1 MQFLG
6 FLAVIFGPIME
17 WIYRFIPNYGWALI
31 VFTLLVN
38 LVLLPLRIKQQKS
51 TARMSAFQPKMQEIQ
66 KKYAKDKARQQEE
79 LMKFQQEYGFSMT
92 AGCMPMIL
100 NFLFI
105 FGIIEVVYRPLKYI
119 LGVSDAVISQ
129 MVEVA
134 NSTLGQ
140 SLMVNDYRV
149 QSTLI
154 NLVKGNGEAF
164 SSVLGDK
171 LADVQNFQMSFFG
184 IDLGQTPLSSW
195 PSVAIIIPI
204 LSVVTMI
211 AVQVVTMKMSGQ
223 QMSGSMKA
231 MPWIM
236 SIMFGYIAFTIP
248 TGFSLY
254 YTVSNIAGFVQS
266 LIAKRIYDPE
276 KIKAQVEAEI
286 EAKRAEKKKKK
297 QVKVKSE
304 SGETVMKEVSEA
316 ELARIRLARAR
327 AIDEERYK
335 DEEPAPK
342 KEEAKPKPAAEE
354 KEEKPAPQP
363 EQAPDTAQ
371 AEPAAQ
377 ESGTQTEAE
386 EEQAPEKMP
395 WEEDKE

>member
-1 MQFLG
+1 MQVLG
-6 FLAVIFGPIME
+6 FLAIIFGPIME

-66 KKYAKDKARQQEE
+66 KKYAKDKNRQQEE

-92 AGCMPMIL
+92 AGCMPMAL

-105 FGIIEVVYRPLKYI
+105 FGIIEVVYRPLQYI
-119 LGVSDAVISQ
+119 LGASQDVIAQ
-129 MVEVA
+129 MVEIA
-134 NSTLGQ
+134 NSTLGE
-140 SLMVNDYRV
+140 SLIATDYRV
-149 QSTLI
+149 QSALI
-154 NLVKGNGEAF
+154 NLVKSNGEAF

-171 LADVQNFQMSFFG
+171 LADVQNFQMMFFG

-195 PSVAIIIPI
+195 PSIAIIIPI

-211 AVQVVTMKMSGQ
+211 IVQVITMKMSGQ
-223 QMSGSMKA
+223 EMSGSMKA
-231 MPWIM
+231 LPWIM

-254 YTVSNIAGFVQS
+254 YTVSNIASFIQS

-276 KIKAQVEAEI
+276 KVKAQVEAEI

-297 QVKVKSE
+297 QVKIKSE

-335 DEEPAPK
+335 DDEPAQK
-342 KEEAKPKPAAEE
+342 KEEEKPKAALKE
-354 KEEKPAPQP
+354 KKKKPAENQP
-363 EQAPDTAQ
+363 AEASSETEQSSAQ
-371 AEPAAQ
+371 AGPED
-377 ESGTQTEAE
+377 
-386 EEQAPEKMP
+386 EQAPEQMP
-395 WEEDKE
+395 WEEEKE

>member
-1 MQFLG
+1 MQVLG
-6 FLAVIFGPIME
+6 FLAIIFGPIME

-66 KKYAKDKARQQEE
+66 KKYAKDKNRQQEE

-92 AGCMPMIL
+92 AGCMPMAL

-105 FGIIEVVYRPLKYI
+105 FGIIEVVYRPLQYI
-119 LGVSDAVISQ
+119 LGVSQDVIAQ
-129 MVEVA
+129 MVEIA
-134 NSTLGQ
+134 NSTLGE
-140 SLMVNDYRV
+140 SLIATDYRV
-149 QSTLI
+149 QSALI
-154 NLVKGNGEAF
+154 NLVKSNGEAF

-171 LADVQNFQMSFFG
+171 LADVQNFQMMFFG

-195 PSVAIIIPI
+195 PSIAIVIPI

-211 AVQVVTMKMSGQ
+211 IVQVITMKMSGQ
-223 QMSGSMKA
+223 EMSGSMKA
-231 MPWIM
+231 LPWIM

-254 YTVSNIAGFVQS
+254 YTVSNIASFIQS

-276 KIKAQVEAEI
+276 KVKAQVEAEI

-297 QVKVKSE
+297 QVKIKSE

-335 DEEPAPK
+335 DDEPAQK
-342 KEEAKPKPAAEE
+342 KEEEKPKAALKE
-354 KEEKPAPQP
+354 KKKKPAENQP
-363 EQAPDTAQ
+363 AEASSETEQSSAQ
-371 AEPAAQ
+371 AGPED
-377 ESGTQTEAE
+377 
-386 EEQAPEKMP
+386 EQAPEQMP
-395 WEEDKE
+395 WEEEKE

>member
-1 MQFLG
+1 MQVLG
-6 FLAVIFGPIME
+6 FLAIIFGPIME

-66 KKYAKDKARQQEE
+66 KKYAKDKNRQQEE

-92 AGCMPMIL
+92 AGCMPMAL

-105 FGIIEVVYRPLKYI
+105 FGIIEVVYRPLQYI
-119 LGVSDAVISQ
+119 LGVSQDVIAQ
-129 MVEVA
+129 MVEIA
-134 NSTLGQ
+134 NSTLGE
-140 SLMVNDYRV
+140 SLIATDYRV
-149 QSTLI
+149 QSALI
-154 NLVKGNGEAF
+154 NLVKSNGEAF

-171 LADVQNFQMSFFG
+171 LADVQNFQMMFFG

-195 PSVAIIIPI
+195 PSIAIIIPI

-211 AVQVVTMKMSGQ
+211 IVQVITMKMSGQ
-223 QMSGSMKA
+223 EMSGSMKA
-231 MPWIM
+231 LPWIM

-254 YTVSNIAGFVQS
+254 YTVSNIASFIQS

-276 KIKAQVEAEI
+276 KVKAQVEAEI

-297 QVKVKSE
+297 QVKIKSE

-335 DEEPAPK
+335 DDEPAQK
-342 KEEAKPKPAAEE
+342 KEEEKPKAALKEKKKKSAENQPAEASSET
-354 KEEKPAPQP
+354 
-363 EQAPDTAQ
+363 EQSSAQ
-371 AEPAAQ
+371 AGPED
-377 ESGTQTEAE
+377 
-386 EEQAPEKMP
+386 EQAPEQMP
-395 WEEDKE
+395 WEEEKE

>member
-1 MQFLG
+1 
-6 FLAVIFGPIME
+6 
-17 WIYRFIPNYGWALI
+17 
-31 VFTLLVN
+31 
-38 LVLLPLRIKQQKS
+38 
-51 TARMSAFQPKMQEIQ
+51 
-66 KKYAKDKARQQEE
+66 
-79 LMKFQQEYGFSMT
+79 MKFQQEYGFSMT

-134 NSTLGQ
+134 NSALGQ
-140 SLMVNDYRV
+140 NLLVNDYRV

-171 LADVQNFQMSFFG
+171 LAEVQNFQMSFFG

-195 PSVAIIIPI
+195 PSIAIIIPI

-266 LIAKRIYDPE
+266 LIAKRVYDPE

-286 EAKRAEKKKKK
+286 EAKRAEKEKR
-297 QVKVKSE
+297 KS
-304 SGETVMKEVSEA
+304 
-316 ELARIRLARAR
+316 R
-327 AIDEERYK
+327 
-335 DEEPAPK
+335 
-342 KEEAKPKPAAEE
+342 
-354 KEEKPAPQP
+354 
-363 EQAPDTAQ
+363 
-371 AEPAAQ
+371 
-377 ESGTQTEAE
+377 
-386 EEQAPEKMP
+386 
-395 WEEDKE
+395 

>member
-1 MQFLG
+1 MQVLG
-6 FLAVIFGPIME
+6 FLAIIFGPIME

-66 KKYAKDKARQQEE
+66 KKYAKDKNRQQEE

-92 AGCMPMIL
+92 AGCMPMAL

-105 FGIIEVVYRPLKYI
+105 FGIIEVVYRPLQYI
-119 LGVSDAVISQ
+119 LGVSQDVIAQ
-129 MVEVA
+129 MVEIA
-134 NSTLGQ
+134 NSTLGE
-140 SLMVNDYRV
+140 SLIATDYRV
-149 QSTLI
+149 QSALI
-154 NLVKGNGEAF
+154 NLVKSNGEAF

-171 LADVQNFQMSFFG
+171 LADVQNFQMMFFG

-195 PSVAIIIPI
+195 PSIAIIIPI

-211 AVQVVTMKMSGQ
+211 IVQVITMKMSGQ
-223 QMSGSMKA
+223 EMSGSMKA
-231 MPWIM
+231 LPSIM

-254 YTVSNIAGFVQS
+254 YTVSNIASFIQS

-276 KIKAQVEAEI
+276 KVKAQVEAEI

-297 QVKVKSE
+297 QVKIKSE

-335 DEEPAPK
+335 DDEPAQK
-342 KEEAKPKPAAEE
+342 KEEEKPKAALKE
-354 KEEKPAPQP
+354 KKKKPAENQP
-363 EQAPDTAQ
+363 AEASSETEQSSAQ
-371 AEPAAQ
+371 AGPED
-377 ESGTQTEAE
+377 
-386 EEQAPEKMP
+386 EQAPEQMP
-395 WEEDKE
+395 WEEEKE

>member
-1 MQFLG
+1 MQVLG
-6 FLAVIFGPIME
+6 FLAIIFGPIME

-66 KKYAKDKARQQEE
+66 KKYAKDKNRQQEE

-92 AGCMPMIL
+92 AGCMPMAL

-105 FGIIEVVYRPLKYI
+105 FGIIEVVYRPLQYI
-119 LGVSDAVISQ
+119 LGVSQDVIAQ
-129 MVEVA
+129 MVEIA
-134 NSTLGQ
+134 NSTLGE
-140 SLMVNDYRV
+140 SLIATDYRV
-149 QSTLI
+149 QSALI
-154 NLVKGNGEAF
+154 NLVKSNGEAF

-171 LADVQNFQMSFFG
+171 LADVQNFQMMFFG

-195 PSVAIIIPI
+195 PSIAIIIPI

-211 AVQVVTMKMSGQ
+211 IVQVITMKMSGQ
-223 QMSGSMKA
+223 EMSGSMKA
-231 MPWIM
+231 LPWIM

-254 YTVSNIAGFVQS
+254 YTVSNIASFIQS

-276 KIKAQVEAEI
+276 KVKAQVEAEI

-297 QVKVKSE
+297 QVKIKSE

-335 DEEPAPK
+335 DDEPAQK
-342 KEEAKPKPAAEE
+342 KEEKKPKAALKE
-354 KEEKPAPQP
+354 KKKKPAENQP
-363 EQAPDTAQ
+363 AEASSETEQSSAQ
-371 AEPAAQ
+371 AGPED
-377 ESGTQTEAE
+377 
-386 EEQAPEKMP
+386 EQAPEQMP
-395 WEEDKE
+395 WEEEKE

>member
-1 MQFLG
+1 MQVLG
-6 FLAVIFGPIME
+6 FLAIIFGPIME

-66 KKYAKDKARQQEE
+66 KKYAKDKNRQQEE

-92 AGCMPMIL
+92 AGCMPMAL

-105 FGIIEVVYRPLKYI
+105 FGIIEVVYRPLQYI
-119 LGVSDAVISQ
+119 LGVSQDVIAQ
-129 MVEVA
+129 MVEIA
-134 NSTLGQ
+134 NSTLGE
-140 SLMVNDYRV
+140 SLIATDYRV
-149 QSTLI
+149 QSALI
-154 NLVKGNGEAF
+154 NLVKSNGEAF

-171 LADVQNFQMSFFG
+171 LADVQNFQMMFFG

-195 PSVAIIIPI
+195 PSIAIIIPI

-211 AVQVVTMKMSGQ
+211 IVQVITMKMSGQ
-223 QMSGSMKA
+223 EMSGSMKA
-231 MPWIM
+231 LPWIM

-254 YTVSNIAGFVQS
+254 YTVSNIASFIQS

-276 KIKAQVEAEI
+276 KVKAQVEAEI

-297 QVKVKSE
+297 QVKIKSE

-335 DEEPAPK
+335 DDEPAQK
-342 KEEAKPKPAAEE
+342 KEEEKPKAALKE
-354 KEEKPAPQP
+354 KKKKPAENQP
-363 EQAPDTAQ
+363 AEASSETEQSSAQ
-371 AEPAAQ
+371 AGPED
-377 ESGTQTEAE
+377 
-386 EEQAPEKMP
+386 EQAPEQMP
-395 WEEDKE
+395 WEEEKE

>member
-1 MQFLG
+1 MQVLG
-6 FLAVIFGPIME
+6 FLAIIFGPIME

-66 KKYAKDKARQQEE
+66 KKYAKDKNRQQEE

-92 AGCMPMIL
+92 AGCMPMAL

-105 FGIIEVVYRPLKYI
+105 FGIIEVVSRPLQYI
-119 LGVSDAVISQ
+119 LGVSQDVIAQ
-129 MVEVA
+129 MVEIA
-134 NSTLGQ
+134 NSTLGE
-140 SLMVNDYRV
+140 SLIATDYRV
-149 QSTLI
+149 QSALI
-154 NLVKGNGEAF
+154 NLVKSNGEAF

-171 LADVQNFQMSFFG
+171 LADVQNFQMMFFG

-195 PSVAIIIPI
+195 PSIAIIIPI

-211 AVQVVTMKMSGQ
+211 IVQVITMKMSGQ
-223 QMSGSMKA
+223 EMSGSMKA
-231 MPWIM
+231 LPWIM

-254 YTVSNIAGFVQS
+254 YTVSNIASFIQS

-276 KIKAQVEAEI
+276 KVKAQVEAEI

-297 QVKVKSE
+297 QVKIKSE

-335 DEEPAPK
+335 DDEPAQK
-342 KEEAKPKPAAEE
+342 KEEEKPKAALKE
-354 KEEKPAPQP
+354 KKKKPAENQP
-363 EQAPDTAQ
+363 AEASSETEQSSAQ
-371 AEPAAQ
+371 AGPED
-377 ESGTQTEAE
+377 
-386 EEQAPEKMP
+386 EQAPEQMP
-395 WEEDKE
+395 WEEEKE

>member
-1 MQFLG
+1 MQILG
-6 FLAVIFGPIME
+6 FLAIIFGPIME

-66 KKYAKDKARQQEE
+66 KKYAKDKNRQQEE

-92 AGCMPMIL
+92 AGCMPMAL

-105 FGIIEVVYRPLKYI
+105 FGIIEVVYRPLQYI
-119 LGVSDAVISQ
+119 LGVSQDVIAQ
-129 MVEVA
+129 MVEIA
-134 NSTLGQ
+134 NSTLGE
-140 SLMVNDYRV
+140 SLIATDYRV

-154 NLVKGNGEAF
+154 NLVKSNGEAF

-171 LADVQNFQMSFFG
+171 LADVQNFQMMFFG

-195 PSVAIIIPI
+195 PSIAIIIPI

-211 AVQVVTMKMSGQ
+211 IVQVITMKMSGQ
-223 QMSGSMKA
+223 EMSGSMKA
-231 MPWIM
+231 LPWIM

-254 YTVSNIAGFVQS
+254 YTVSNIASFIQS

-276 KIKAQVEAEI
+276 KVKAQVEAEI

-297 QVKVKSE
+297 QVKIKSE

-335 DEEPAPK
+335 DDEPAQK
-342 KEEAKPKPAAEE
+342 KEEEKPKAALKE
-354 KEEKPAPQP
+354 KKKKPAENQP
-363 EQAPDTAQ
+363 AEASSETEQSSAQ
-371 AEPAAQ
+371 AGPED
-377 ESGTQTEAE
+377 
-386 EEQAPEKMP
+386 EQAPEQMP
-395 WEEDKE
+395 WEEEKE

>member
-1 MQFLG
+1 MQVLG
-6 FLAVIFGPIME
+6 FLAIIFGPIME

-66 KKYAKDKARQQEE
+66 KKYAKDKNRQQEE

-92 AGCMPMIL
+92 AGCMPMAL

-105 FGIIEVVYRPLKYI
+105 FGIIEVVYRPLQYI
-119 LGVSDAVISQ
+119 LGVSQDVIAQ
-129 MVEVA
+129 MVEIA
-134 NSTLGQ
+134 NSTLGE
-140 SLMVNDYRV
+140 SLIATDYRV
-149 QSTLI
+149 QSALI
-154 NLVKGNGEAF
+154 NLVKSNGEAF

-171 LADVQNFQMSFFG
+171 LADVQNFQMMYFG
-184 IDLGQTPLSSW
+184 IGLVKKPLSSW
-195 PSVAIIIPI
+195 PSIAIIIPI

-211 AVQVVTMKMSGQ
+211 IVQVITMKMSGQ
-223 QMSGSMKA
+223 EMSGSMKA
-231 MPWIM
+231 LPWIM

-254 YTVSNIAGFVQS
+254 YTVSNIASFIQS

-276 KIKAQVEAEI
+276 KVKAQVEAEI
-286 EAKRAEKKKKK
+286 ESKRAEKKKKK
-297 QVKVKSE
+297 QVKIKSE

-335 DEEPAPK
+335 DDEPAQK
-342 KEEAKPKPAAEE
+342 KEEEKPKAALKE
-354 KEEKPAPQP
+354 KKKKPAENQP
-363 EQAPDTAQ
+363 AEASSETEQSSAQ
-371 AEPAAQ
+371 AGPED
-377 ESGTQTEAE
+377 
-386 EEQAPEKMP
+386 EQAPEQMP
-395 WEEDKE
+395 WEEEKE

>member
-1 MQFLG
+1 MQVLG
-6 FLAVIFGPIME
+6 FLAIIFGPIME

-66 KKYAKDKARQQEE
+66 KKYAKDKNRQQEE

-92 AGCMPMIL
+92 AGCMPMAL

-105 FGIIEVVYRPLKYI
+105 FGIIEVVYRPLQYI
-119 LGVSDAVISQ
+119 LGVSQDVIAQ
-129 MVEVA
+129 MVEIA
-134 NSTLGQ
+134 NSTLGE
-140 SLMVNDYRV
+140 SLIATDYRV
-149 QSTLI
+149 QSALI
-154 NLVKGNGEAF
+154 NLVKSNGEAF

-171 LADVQNFQMSFFG
+171 LADVQNFQMMFFG

-195 PSVAIIIPI
+195 PSIAIIIPI

-211 AVQVVTMKMSGQ
+211 IVQVITMKMSGQ
-223 QMSGSMKA
+223 EMSGSMKA
-231 MPWIM
+231 LPWIM

-254 YTVSNIAGFVQS
+254 YTVSNIASFIQS

-276 KIKAQVEAEI
+276 KVKAQVEAEI

-297 QVKVKSE
+297 QVKIKSE

-335 DEEPAPK
+335 DDEPAQK
-342 KEEAKPKPAAEE
+342 KEEKKPKAALKE
-354 KEEKPAPQP
+354 KKKKPAENQP
-363 EQAPDTAQ
+363 AEASSETEQSSAQ
-371 AEPAAQ
+371 AGPKD
-377 ESGTQTEAE
+377 
-386 EEQAPEKMP
+386 EQAPEQMP
-395 WEEDKE
+395 WEEEKE

>member
-1 MQFLG
+1 MQVLG
-6 FLAVIFGPIME
+6 FLAIIFGPIME

-66 KKYAKDKARQQEE
+66 KKYAKDKNRQQEE

-92 AGCMPMIL
+92 AGCMPMAL

-105 FGIIEVVYRPLKYI
+105 FGIIEVVYRPLQYI
-119 LGVSDAVISQ
+119 LGVSQDVIAQ
-129 MVEVA
+129 MVEIA
-134 NSTLGQ
+134 NSTLGE
-140 SLMVNDYRV
+140 SLIATDYRV
-149 QSTLI
+149 QSALI
-154 NLVKGNGEAF
+154 NLVKSNGEAF

-171 LADVQNFQMSFFG
+171 LADVQNFQMMFFG

-195 PSVAIIIPI
+195 PSIAIIIPI

-211 AVQVVTMKMSGQ
+211 IVQVITMKMSGQ
-223 QMSGSMKA
+223 EMSGSMKA
-231 MPWIM
+231 LPWIM

-254 YTVSNIAGFVQS
+254 YTVSNIASFIQS

-276 KIKAQVEAEI
+276 KVKAQVEAEI

-297 QVKVKSE
+297 QVKIKSE

-335 DEEPAPK
+335 DDEPAQK
-342 KEEAKPKPAAEE
+342 KEEEKPKAALKE
-354 KEEKPAPQP
+354 KKKKPAENQP
-363 EQAPDTAQ
+363 AEASFETEQSSAQ
-371 AEPAAQ
+371 AGPED
-377 ESGTQTEAE
+377 
-386 EEQAPEKMP
+386 EQAPEQMP
-395 WEEDKE
+395 WEEEKE

>member
-1 MQFLG
+1 MQVLG
-6 FLAVIFGPIME
+6 FLAIIFGPIME

-66 KKYAKDKARQQEE
+66 KKYAKDKNRQQEE

-92 AGCMPMIL
+92 AGCMPMAL

-105 FGIIEVVYRPLKYI
+105 FGIIEVVYRPLQYI
-119 LGVSDAVISQ
+119 LGVSQDVIAQ
-129 MVEVA
+129 MVEIA
-134 NSTLGQ
+134 NSTLGE
-140 SLMVNDYRV
+140 SLIATDYRV
-149 QSTLI
+149 QSALI
-154 NLVKGNGEAF
+154 NLVKSNGEAF

-171 LADVQNFQMSFFG
+171 LADVQNFQMMFFG

-195 PSVAIIIPI
+195 PSIAIIIPI

-211 AVQVVTMKMSGQ
+211 IVQVITMK
-223 QMSGSMKA
+223 MSGSMKA
-231 MPWIM
+231 LPWIM

-254 YTVSNIAGFVQS
+254 YTVSNIASFIQS

-276 KIKAQVEAEI
+276 KVKAQVEAEI

-297 QVKVKSE
+297 QVKIKSE

-335 DEEPAPK
+335 DDEPAQK
-342 KEEAKPKPAAEE
+342 KEEEKPKAALKE
-354 KEEKPAPQP
+354 KKKKPAENQP
-363 EQAPDTAQ
+363 AEASSETEQSSAQ
-371 AEPAAQ
+371 AGPED
-377 ESGTQTEAE
+377 
-386 EEQAPEKMP
+386 EQAPEQMP
-395 WEEDKE
+395 WEEEKE

>member
-1 MQFLG
+1 MQVLG
-6 FLAVIFGPIME
+6 FLAIIFGPIME

-66 KKYAKDKARQQEE
+66 KKYAKDKNRQQEE

-92 AGCMPMIL
+92 AGCMPMAL

-105 FGIIEVVYRPLKYI
+105 FGIIEVVYRPLQYI
-119 LGVSDAVISQ
+119 LGVSQDVIAQ
-129 MVEVA
+129 MVEIA
-134 NSTLGQ
+134 NSTLGE
-140 SLMVNDYRV
+140 SLIATDYRV
-149 QSTLI
+149 QSALI
-154 NLVKGNGEAF
+154 NLVKSNGEAF

-171 LADVQNFQMSFFG
+171 LADVQNFQMMFFG

-195 PSVAIIIPI
+195 PSIAIIIPI

-211 AVQVVTMKMSGQ
+211 IVQVITMKMSGQ
-223 QMSGSMKA
+223 EMSGSMKA
-231 MPWIM
+231 LPWIM

-254 YTVSNIAGFVQS
+254 YTVSNIASFIQS

-276 KIKAQVEAEI
+276 KVKAQVEAEI
-286 EAKRAEKKKKK
+286 KAKRAEKKKKK
-297 QVKVKSE
+297 QVKIKSE

-335 DEEPAPK
+335 DDEPAQK
-342 KEEAKPKPAAEE
+342 KEEEKPKAALKE
-354 KEEKPAPQP
+354 KKKKPAENQP
-363 EQAPDTAQ
+363 AEASSETEQSSAQ
-371 AEPAAQ
+371 AGPED
-377 ESGTQTEAE
+377 
-386 EEQAPEKMP
+386 EQAPEQMP
-395 WEEDKE
+395 WEEEKE

>member
-1 MQFLG
+1 MQVLG
-6 FLAVIFGPIME
+6 FLAIIFGPIME

-66 KKYAKDKARQQEE
+66 KKYAKDKNRQQEE

-92 AGCMPMIL
+92 AGCMPMAL

-105 FGIIEVVYRPLKYI
+105 FGIIEVVYRPLQYI
-119 LGVSDAVISQ
+119 LGVSQDVIAQ
-129 MVEVA
+129 MVEIA
-134 NSTLGQ
+134 NSTLGE
-140 SLMVNDYRV
+140 SLIATDYRV

-154 NLVKGNGEAF
+154 NLVKSNGEAF

-171 LADVQNFQMSFFG
+171 LADVQNFQMMFFG

-195 PSVAIIIPI
+195 PSIAIIIPI

-211 AVQVVTMKMSGQ
+211 IVQVITMKMSGQ
-223 QMSGSMKA
+223 EMSGSMKA
-231 MPWIM
+231 LPWIM

-254 YTVSNIAGFVQS
+254 YTVSNIASFIQS

-276 KIKAQVEAEI
+276 KVKAQVEAEI

-297 QVKVKSE
+297 QVKIKSE

-335 DEEPAPK
+335 DDEPAQK
-342 KEEAKPKPAAEE
+342 KEEEKPKAALKE
-354 KEEKPAPQP
+354 KKKKPAENQP
-363 EQAPDTAQ
+363 AEASSETEQSSAQ
-371 AEPAAQ
+371 AGPED
-377 ESGTQTEAE
+377 
-386 EEQAPEKMP
+386 EQAPEKMP
-395 WEEDKE
+395 WEEEKE

>member
-1 MQFLG
+1 MQVLG
-6 FLAVIFGPIME
+6 FLAIIFGPIME

-66 KKYAKDKARQQEE
+66 KKYAKDKNRQQEE
-79 LMKFQQEYGFSMT
+79 LVKFQQEYGFSMT
-92 AGCMPMIL
+92 AGCMPMAL

-105 FGIIEVVYRPLKYI
+105 FGIIEVVYRPLQYI
-119 LGVSDAVISQ
+119 LGVSQDVIAQ
-129 MVEVA
+129 MVEIA
-134 NSTLGQ
+134 NSTLGE
-140 SLMVNDYRV
+140 SLIATDYRV
-149 QSTLI
+149 QSALI
-154 NLVKGNGEAF
+154 NLVKSNGEAF

-171 LADVQNFQMSFFG
+171 LADVQNFQMMFFG

-195 PSVAIIIPI
+195 PSIAIIIPI

-211 AVQVVTMKMSGQ
+211 IVQVITMKMSGQ
-223 QMSGSMKA
+223 EMSGSMKA
-231 MPWIM
+231 LPWIM

-254 YTVSNIAGFVQS
+254 YTVSNIASFIQS

-276 KIKAQVEAEI
+276 KVKAQVEAEI

-297 QVKVKSE
+297 QVKIKSE

-335 DEEPAPK
+335 DDEPAQK
-342 KEEAKPKPAAEE
+342 KEEEKPKAALKE
-354 KEEKPAPQP
+354 KKKKPAENQP
-363 EQAPDTAQ
+363 AEASSETEQSSAQ
-371 AEPAAQ
+371 AGPED
-377 ESGTQTEAE
+377 
-386 EEQAPEKMP
+386 EQAPEQMP
-395 WEEDKE
+395 WEEEKE

>member
-1 MQFLG
+1 MQVLG
-6 FLAVIFGPIME
+6 FLAIIFGPIRE

-66 KKYAKDKARQQEE
+66 KKYAKDKNRQQEE

-92 AGCMPMIL
+92 AGCMPMAL

-105 FGIIEVVYRPLKYI
+105 FGIIEVVYRPLQYI
-119 LGVSDAVISQ
+119 LGVSQDVIAQ
-129 MVEVA
+129 MVEIA
-134 NSTLGQ
+134 NSTLGE
-140 SLMVNDYRV
+140 SLIATDYRV
-149 QSTLI
+149 QSALI
-154 NLVKGNGEAF
+154 NLVKSNGEAF

-171 LADVQNFQMSFFG
+171 LADVQNFQMMFFG

-195 PSVAIIIPI
+195 PSIAIIIPI

-211 AVQVVTMKMSGQ
+211 IVQVITMKMSGQ
-223 QMSGSMKA
+223 EMSGSMKA
-231 MPWIM
+231 LPWIM

-254 YTVSNIAGFVQS
+254 YTVSNIASFIQS

-276 KIKAQVEAEI
+276 KVKAQVEAEI

-297 QVKVKSE
+297 QVKIKSE

-335 DEEPAPK
+335 DDEPAQK
-342 KEEAKPKPAAEE
+342 KEEEKPKAALKE
-354 KEEKPAPQP
+354 KKKKPAENQP
-363 EQAPDTAQ
+363 AEASSETEQSSAQ
-371 AEPAAQ
+371 AGPED
-377 ESGTQTEAE
+377 
-386 EEQAPEKMP
+386 EQAPEQMP
-395 WEEDKE
+395 WEEEKE

>member
-1 MQFLG
+1 MQILG
-6 FLAVIFGPIME
+6 FLAIIFGPIME

-66 KKYAKDKARQQEE
+66 KKYAKDKNRQQEE

-92 AGCMPMIL
+92 AGCMPMAL

-105 FGIIEVVYRPLKYI
+105 FGIIEVVYRPLQYI
-119 LGVSDAVISQ
+119 LGVSQDVIAQ
-129 MVEVA
+129 MVEIA
-134 NSTLGQ
+134 NSTLGE
-140 SLMVNDYRV
+140 SLIATDYRV
-149 QSTLI
+149 QSALI
-154 NLVKGNGEAF
+154 NLVKSNGEAF

-171 LADVQNFQMSFFG
+171 LADVQNFQMMFFG

-195 PSVAIIIPI
+195 PSIAIIIPI

-211 AVQVVTMKMSGQ
+211 IVQVITMKMSGQ
-223 QMSGSMKA
+223 EMSGSMKA
-231 MPWIM
+231 LPWIM

-254 YTVSNIAGFVQS
+254 YTVSNIASFIQS

-276 KIKAQVEAEI
+276 KVKAQVEAEI

-297 QVKVKSE
+297 QVKIKSE

-335 DEEPAPK
+335 DDEPAQK
-342 KEEAKPKPAAEE
+342 KEEEKPKAALKE
-354 KEEKPAPQP
+354 KKKKPAENQP
-363 EQAPDTAQ
+363 AEASSETEQSSAQ
-371 AEPAAQ
+371 AGPED
-377 ESGTQTEAE
+377 
-386 EEQAPEKMP
+386 EQAPEQMP
-395 WEEDKE
+395 WEEEKE

>member
-1 MQFLG
+1 MQVLG
-6 FLAVIFGPIME
+6 FLAIIFGPIME

-66 KKYAKDKARQQEE
+66 KKYAKDKNRQQEE

-92 AGCMPMIL
+92 AGCMPMAL

-105 FGIIEVVYRPLKYI
+105 FGIIEVVYRPLQYI
-119 LGVSDAVISQ
+119 LGVSQDVIAQ
-129 MVEVA
+129 MVEIA
-134 NSTLGQ
+134 NSTLGE
-140 SLMVNDYRV
+140 SLIATDYRV
-149 QSTLI
+149 QSALI
-154 NLVKGNGEAF
+154 NLVKSNGEAF

-171 LADVQNFQMSFFG
+171 LADVQNFQMMFFG

-195 PSVAIIIPI
+195 PSIAIIIPI

-211 AVQVVTMKMSGQ
+211 IVQVITMKMSGQ
-223 QMSGSMKA
+223 EMSGSMKA
-231 MPWIM
+231 LPWIM

-254 YTVSNIAGFVQS
+254 YTVSNIASFIQS

-276 KIKAQVEAEI
+276 KVKAQVEAEI

-297 QVKVKSE
+297 QVKIKSE

-335 DEEPAPK
+335 DDEPAQK
-342 KEEAKPKPAAEE
+342 KEEEKPKDALKE
-354 KEEKPAPQP
+354 KKKKPAENQP
-363 EQAPDTAQ
+363 AEASSETEQSSAQ
-371 AEPAAQ
+371 AGPED
-377 ESGTQTEAE
+377 
-386 EEQAPEKMP
+386 EQAPEQMP
-395 WEEDKE
+395 WEEEKE

>member
-1 MQFLG
+1 MQVLG
-6 FLAVIFGPIME
+6 FLAIIFGPIME

-66 KKYAKDKARQQEE
+66 KKYAKDKNRQQEE

-92 AGCMPMIL
+92 AGCMPMAL

-105 FGIIEVVYRPLKYI
+105 FGIIEVVYRPLQYI
-119 LGVSDAVISQ
+119 LGVSQDVIAQ
-129 MVEVA
+129 MVEIA
-134 NSTLGQ
+134 NSTLGE
-140 SLMVNDYRV
+140 SLIATDYRV

-154 NLVKGNGEAF
+154 NLVKSNGEAF

-171 LADVQNFQMSFFG
+171 LADVQNFQMMFFG

-195 PSVAIIIPI
+195 PSIAIIIPI

-211 AVQVVTMKMSGQ
+211 IVQVITMKMSGQ
-223 QMSGSMKA
+223 EMSGSMKA
-231 MPWIM
+231 LPWIM

-254 YTVSNIAGFVQS
+254 YTVSNIASFIQS

-276 KIKAQVEAEI
+276 KVKAQVEAEI

-297 QVKVKSE
+297 QVKIKSE

-316 ELARIRLARAR
+316 ELDRNPLARAP
-327 AIDEERYK
+327 AIDAVRYK
-335 DEEPAPK
+335 DDEPAQK
-342 KEEAKPKPAAEE
+342 KEEEKPKAALKE
-354 KEEKPAPQP
+354 KKKKPAENQP
-363 EQAPDTAQ
+363 AEASSETEQSSAQ
-371 AEPAAQ
+371 AGPED
-377 ESGTQTEAE
+377 
-386 EEQAPEKMP
+386 EQAPEQMP
-395 WEEDKE
+395 WEEEKE

>member
-1 MQFLG
+1 MQVLG
-6 FLAVIFGPIME
+6 FLAIIFGPIME

-66 KKYAKDKARQQEE
+66 KKYAKDKNRQQEE

-92 AGCMPMIL
+92 AGCMPMAL

-105 FGIIEVVYRPLKYI
+105 FGIIEVVYRPLQYI
-119 LGVSDAVISQ
+119 LGVSQDVIAQ
-129 MVEVA
+129 MVEIA
-134 NSTLGQ
+134 NSTLGE
-140 SLMVNDYRV
+140 SLIATDYCV
-149 QSTLI
+149 QSALI
-154 NLVKGNGEAF
+154 NLVKSNGEAF

-171 LADVQNFQMSFFG
+171 LADVQNFQMMFFG

-195 PSVAIIIPI
+195 PSIAIIIPI

-211 AVQVVTMKMSGQ
+211 IVQVITMKMSGQ
-223 QMSGSMKA
+223 EMSGSMKA
-231 MPWIM
+231 LPWIM

-254 YTVSNIAGFVQS
+254 YTVSNIASFIQS

-276 KIKAQVEAEI
+276 KVKAQVEAEI

-297 QVKVKSE
+297 QVKIKSE

-335 DEEPAPK
+335 DDEPAQK
-342 KEEAKPKPAAEE
+342 KEEEKPKAALKE
-354 KEEKPAPQP
+354 KKKKPAENQP
-363 EQAPDTAQ
+363 AEASSETEQSSAQ
-371 AEPAAQ
+371 AGPED
-377 ESGTQTEAE
+377 
-386 EEQAPEKMP
+386 EQAPEQMP
-395 WEEDKE
+395 WEEEKE

>member
-1 MQFLG
+1 MQVLG
-6 FLAVIFGPIME
+6 FLAIIFGPIME

-66 KKYAKDKARQQEE
+66 KKYAKDKNRQQEE

-92 AGCMPMIL
+92 AGCMPMAL

-105 FGIIEVVYRPLKYI
+105 FGIIEVVYRPLQYI
-119 LGVSDAVISQ
+119 LGVSQDVIAQ
-129 MVEVA
+129 MVEIA
-134 NSTLGQ
+134 NSTLGE
-140 SLMVNDYRV
+140 SLIATDYRV
-149 QSTLI
+149 QSALI
-154 NLVKGNGEAF
+154 NLVKSNGEAF

-171 LADVQNFQMSFFG
+171 LADIQNFQMMFFG

-195 PSVAIIIPI
+195 PSIAIIIPI

-211 AVQVVTMKMSGQ
+211 IVQVITMKMSGQ
-223 QMSGSMKA
+223 EMSGSMKA
-231 MPWIM
+231 LPWIM

-254 YTVSNIAGFVQS
+254 YTVSNIASFIQS

-276 KIKAQVEAEI
+276 KVKAQVEAEI

-297 QVKVKSE
+297 QVKIKSE

-335 DEEPAPK
+335 DDEPAQK
-342 KEEAKPKPAAEE
+342 KEEEKPKAALKE
-354 KEEKPAPQP
+354 KKKKPAENQP
-363 EQAPDTAQ
+363 AEASSETEQSSAQ
-371 AEPAAQ
+371 AGPED
-377 ESGTQTEAE
+377 
-386 EEQAPEKMP
+386 EQAPEQMP
-395 WEEDKE
+395 WEEEKE

>member
-1 MQFLG
+1 MQVLG
-6 FLAVIFGPIME
+6 FLAIIFGPIME

-66 KKYAKDKARQQEE
+66 KKYAKDKNRQQEE

-92 AGCMPMIL
+92 AGCMPMAL

-105 FGIIEVVYRPLKYI
+105 FGIIEVVYRPLQYI
-119 LGVSDAVISQ
+119 LGVSQDVIAQ
-129 MVEVA
+129 MVEIA
-134 NSTLGQ
+134 NSTLGE
-140 SLMVNDYRV
+140 SLIATDYRV
-149 QSTLI
+149 QSALI
-154 NLVKGNGEAF
+154 NLVKSNGEAF

-171 LADVQNFQMSFFG
+171 LADVQNFQMMFFG

-195 PSVAIIIPI
+195 PSIAIIIPI

-211 AVQVVTMKMSGQ
+211 IVQVITMKMSGQ
-223 QMSGSMKA
+223 EMSGSMKA
-231 MPWIM
+231 LPWIM

-254 YTVSNIAGFVQS
+254 YTVSNIASFIQS

-276 KIKAQVEAEI
+276 KVKAQVEAEI
-286 EAKRAEKKKKK
+286 AAKRAEKKKKT
-297 QVKVKSE
+297 QVKIKSE

-335 DEEPAPK
+335 DDEPAQK
-342 KEEAKPKPAAEE
+342 KEEEKPKAAL
-354 KEEKPAPQP
+354 KKPAENQP
-363 EQAPDTAQ
+363 AEASSETEQSSAQ
-371 AEPAAQ
+371 AGPED
-377 ESGTQTEAE
+377 
-386 EEQAPEKMP
+386 EQAPEQMP
-395 WEEDKE
+395 WEEEKE

>member
-1 MQFLG
+1 MQVLG
-6 FLAVIFGPIME
+6 FLAIIFGPIME

-66 KKYAKDKARQQEE
+66 KKYAKDKNRQQEE

-92 AGCMPMIL
+92 AGCMPMAL

-105 FGIIEVVYRPLKYI
+105 FGIIEVVYRPLQYI
-119 LGVSDAVISQ
+119 LGVSQDVIAQ
-129 MVEVA
+129 MVEIA
-134 NSTLGQ
+134 NSTLGE
-140 SLMVNDYRV
+140 SLIATDYRV
-149 QSTLI
+149 QSALI
-154 NLVKGNGEAF
+154 NLVKSNGEAF

-171 LADVQNFQMSFFG
+171 LADVQNFQMMFFG

-195 PSVAIIIPI
+195 PSIAIIIPI

-211 AVQVVTMKMSGQ
+211 IVQVITMKMSGQ
-223 QMSGSMKA
+223 EMSGSMKA
-231 MPWIM
+231 LPWIM

-254 YTVSNIAGFVQS
+254 YTVSNIASFIQS

-276 KIKAQVEAEI
+276 KVKAQVEAEI

-297 QVKVKSE
+297 QVKIKSE

-335 DEEPAPK
+335 DDEPAQK
-342 KEEAKPKPAAEE
+342 KEEEKPKAALKE
-354 KEEKPAPQP
+354 KKKKPAENQP
-363 EQAPDTAQ
+363 AEASSETEQRSAQ
-371 AEPAAQ
+371 AGPED
-377 ESGTQTEAE
+377 
-386 EEQAPEKMP
+386 EQAPEQMP
-395 WEEDKE
+395 WEEEKE

>member
-1 MQFLG
+1 MQVLG
-6 FLAVIFGPIME
+6 FLAIIFGPIME

-51 TARMSAFQPKMQEIQ
+51 TARTSAFQPKMQEIQ
-66 KKYAKDKARQQEE
+66 KKYAKDKNRQQEE

-92 AGCMPMIL
+92 AGCMPMAL

-105 FGIIEVVYRPLKYI
+105 FGIIEVVYRPLQYI
-119 LGVSDAVISQ
+119 LGVSQDVIAQ
-129 MVEVA
+129 MVEIA
-134 NSTLGQ
+134 NSTLGE
-140 SLMVNDYRV
+140 SLIATDYRV
-149 QSTLI
+149 QSALI
-154 NLVKGNGEAF
+154 NLVKSNGEAF

-171 LADVQNFQMSFFG
+171 LADVQNFQMMFFG

-195 PSVAIIIPI
+195 PSIAIIIPI

-211 AVQVVTMKMSGQ
+211 IVQVITMKMSGQ
-223 QMSGSMKA
+223 EMSGSMKA
-231 MPWIM
+231 LPWIM

-254 YTVSNIAGFVQS
+254 YTVSNIASFIQS

-276 KIKAQVEAEI
+276 KVKAQVEAEI

-297 QVKVKSE
+297 QVKIKSE

-335 DEEPAPK
+335 DDEPAQK
-342 KEEAKPKPAAEE
+342 KEEEKPKAALKE
-354 KEEKPAPQP
+354 KKKKPAENQP
-363 EQAPDTAQ
+363 AEASSETEQSSAQ
-371 AEPAAQ
+371 AGPED
-377 ESGTQTEAE
+377 
-386 EEQAPEKMP
+386 EQAPEQMP
-395 WEEDKE
+395 WEEEKE

>member
-1 MQFLG
+1 MQVLG
-6 FLAVIFGPIME
+6 FLAIIFGPIME

-66 KKYAKDKARQQEE
+66 KKYAKDKNRQQED

-92 AGCMPMIL
+92 AGCMPMAL

-105 FGIIEVVYRPLKYI
+105 FGIIEVVYRPLQYI
-119 LGVSDAVISQ
+119 LGVSQDVIAQ
-129 MVEVA
+129 MVEIA
-134 NSTLGQ
+134 NSTLGE
-140 SLMVNDYRV
+140 SLIATDYRV
-149 QSTLI
+149 QSALI
-154 NLVKGNGEAF
+154 NLVKSNGEAF

-171 LADVQNFQMSFFG
+171 LADVQNFQMMFFG

-195 PSVAIIIPI
+195 PSIAIIIPI

-211 AVQVVTMKMSGQ
+211 IVQVITMKMSGQ
-223 QMSGSMKA
+223 EMSGSMKA
-231 MPWIM
+231 LPWIM

-254 YTVSNIAGFVQS
+254 YTVSNIASFIQS

-276 KIKAQVEAEI
+276 KVKAQVEAEI
-286 EAKRAEKKKKK
+286 EAQRAEKKKKK
-297 QVKVKSE
+297 QVKIKSE

-335 DEEPAPK
+335 DDEPAQK
-342 KEEAKPKPAAEE
+342 KEEEKPKAALKE
-354 KEEKPAPQP
+354 KKKKPAENQP
-363 EQAPDTAQ
+363 AEASSETEQSSAQ
-371 AEPAAQ
+371 AGPED
-377 ESGTQTEAE
+377 
-386 EEQAPEKMP
+386 EQAPEQMP
-395 WEEDKE
+395 WEEEKE

>member
-1 MQFLG
+1 MQVLG
-6 FLAVIFGPIME
+6 FLAIIFGPIME

-66 KKYAKDKARQQEE
+66 KKYAKDKNRQQEE

-92 AGCMPMIL
+92 AGCMPMAL

-105 FGIIEVVYRPLKYI
+105 FGIIEVVYRPLQYI
-119 LGVSDAVISQ
+119 LGVSQDVIAQ
-129 MVEVA
+129 MVEIA
-134 NSTLGQ
+134 NSTLGE
-140 SLMVNDYRV
+140 SLIATDYRV
-149 QSTLI
+149 QSALI
-154 NLVKGNGEAF
+154 NLVKSNGEAF

-171 LADVQNFQMSFFG
+171 LADVQNFQMMFFG

-195 PSVAIIIPI
+195 PSIAIIIPI

-211 AVQVVTMKMSGQ
+211 IVQVITMKMSGQ
-223 QMSGSMKA
+223 EMSGSMKA
-231 MPWIM
+231 LPWIM

-254 YTVSNIAGFVQS
+254 YTVSNIASFIQS

-276 KIKAQVEAEI
+276 KVKAQVEAEI

-297 QVKVKSE
+297 QVKIKSE

-335 DEEPAPK
+335 DDEPAQK
-342 KEEAKPKPAAEE
+342 KEEEKPKATLKE
-354 KEEKPAPQP
+354 KKKKPAENQP
-363 EQAPDTAQ
+363 AEASSETEQSSAQ
-371 AEPAAQ
+371 AGPED
-377 ESGTQTEAE
+377 
-386 EEQAPEKMP
+386 EQAPEQMP
-395 WEEDKE
+395 WEEEKE

>member
-1 MQFLG
+1 MQVLG
-6 FLAVIFGPIME
+6 FLAIIFGPIME

-66 KKYAKDKARQQEE
+66 KKYAKDKNRQQEE

-92 AGCMPMIL
+92 AGCMPMAL

-105 FGIIEVVYRPLKYI
+105 FGIIEVVYRPLQYI
-119 LGVSDAVISQ
+119 LGVSQDVIAQ
-129 MVEVA
+129 MVEIA
-134 NSTLGQ
+134 NSTLGE
-140 SLMVNDYRV
+140 SLIATDYRV
-149 QSTLI
+149 QSALI
-154 NLVKGNGEAF
+154 NLVKSNGEAF

-171 LADVQNFQMSFFG
+171 LADVQNFQMMFFG

-195 PSVAIIIPI
+195 PSIAIIIPI

-211 AVQVVTMKMSGQ
+211 IVQVITMKMSGQ
-223 QMSGSMKA
+223 EMSGSMKA
-231 MPWIM
+231 LPWIM

-254 YTVSNIAGFVQS
+254 YTVSNIASFIQS

-276 KIKAQVEAEI
+276 KVKAQVEAEI

-297 QVKVKSE
+297 QVKIKSE

-335 DEEPAPK
+335 DDEPAQK
-342 KEEAKPKPAAEE
+342 KEEEKPKAALKE
-354 KEEKPAPQP
+354 KKKKPAENQP
-363 EQAPDTAQ
+363 AEASSETEQSSAQAGPEDEQAPAQ
-371 AEPAAQ
+371 
-377 ESGTQTEAE
+377 
-386 EEQAPEKMP
+386 MP
-395 WEEDKE
+395 WEEEKE

>member
-1 MQFLG
+1 MQVLG
-6 FLAVIFGPIME
+6 FLAIIFGPIME

-66 KKYAKDKARQQEE
+66 KKYAKDKNRQQEE

-92 AGCMPMIL
+92 AGCMPMAL

-105 FGIIEVVYRPLKYI
+105 FGIIEVVYRPLQYI
-119 LGVSDAVISQ
+119 LGVSQDVIAQ
-129 MVEVA
+129 MVEIA
-134 NSTLGQ
+134 NSTLGE
-140 SLMVNDYRV
+140 SLIATDYRV
-149 QSTLI
+149 QSALI
-154 NLVKGNGEAF
+154 NLVKSNGEAF

-171 LADVQNFQMSFFG
+171 LADVQNFQMMFFG

-195 PSVAIIIPI
+195 PSIAIIIPI

-211 AVQVVTMKMSGQ
+211 IVQVITMKMSGQ
-223 QMSGSMKA
+223 EMSGSMKA
-231 MPWIM
+231 LPWIM

-254 YTVSNIAGFVQS
+254 YTVSNIASFIQS

-276 KIKAQVEAEI
+276 KVKAQVEAEI

-297 QVKVKSE
+297 QVKIKSE

-335 DEEPAPK
+335 DDEPAQK
-342 KEEAKPKPAAEE
+342 KEEEKPKAALKE
-354 KEEKPAPQP
+354 KKKKPAENQP
-363 EQAPDTAQ
+363 AEASSETEQSSAQ
-371 AEPAAQ
+371 AGPED
-377 ESGTQTEAE
+377 
-386 EEQAPEKMP
+386 EQIGRAHV
-395 WEEDKE
+395 

>member
-1 MQFLG
+1 MQVLG
-6 FLAVIFGPIME
+6 FLAIIFGPIME

-66 KKYAKDKARQQEE
+66 KKYAKDKNRQQEE

-92 AGCMPMIL
+92 AGCMPMAL

-105 FGIIEVVYRPLKYI
+105 FGIIEVVYRPLQYI
-119 LGVSDAVISQ
+119 LGVSQDVIAQ
-129 MVEVA
+129 MVEIA
-134 NSTLGQ
+134 NSTMGE
-140 SLMVNDYRV
+140 SLIATDYRV
-149 QSTLI
+149 QSALI
-154 NLVKGNGEAF
+154 NLVKSNGEAF

-171 LADVQNFQMSFFG
+171 LADVQNFQMMFFG

-195 PSVAIIIPI
+195 PSIAIIIPI

-211 AVQVVTMKMSGQ
+211 IVQVITMKMSGQ
-223 QMSGSMKA
+223 EMSGSMKA
-231 MPWIM
+231 LPWIM

-254 YTVSNIAGFVQS
+254 YTVSNIASFIQS

-276 KIKAQVEAEI
+276 KVKAQVEAEI

-297 QVKVKSE
+297 QVKIKSE

-335 DEEPAPK
+335 DDEPAQK
-342 KEEAKPKPAAEE
+342 KEEEKPKAALKE
-354 KEEKPAPQP
+354 KKKKPAENQP
-363 EQAPDTAQ
+363 AEASSETEQSSAQ
-371 AEPAAQ
+371 AGPED
-377 ESGTQTEAE
+377 
-386 EEQAPEKMP
+386 EQAPEQMP
-395 WEEDKE
+395 WEEEKE

>member
-1 MQFLG
+1 MQVLG
-6 FLAVIFGPIME
+6 FLAIIFGPIME

-66 KKYAKDKARQQEE
+66 KKYAKDKNRQQEE

-92 AGCMPMIL
+92 AGCMPMAL

-105 FGIIEVVYRPLKYI
+105 FGIIEVVYRPLQYI
-119 LGVSDAVISQ
+119 LGVSQDVIAQ
-129 MVEVA
+129 MVEIA
-134 NSTLGQ
+134 NSTLGE
-140 SLMVNDYRV
+140 SLIATDYRV

-154 NLVKGNGEAF
+154 NLVKSNGEAF

-171 LADVQNFQMSFFG
+171 LADVQNFQMMFFG

-195 PSVAIIIPI
+195 PSIAIIIPI

-211 AVQVVTMKMSGQ
+211 IVQVITMKMSGQ
-223 QMSGSMKA
+223 EMSGSMKA
-231 MPWIM
+231 LPWIM

-254 YTVSNIAGFVQS
+254 YTVSNIASFIQS

-276 KIKAQVEAEI
+276 KVKAQVEAEI

-297 QVKVKSE
+297 QVKIKSE

-335 DEEPAPK
+335 DDEPAQK
-342 KEEAKPKPAAEE
+342 KRKSQRPP
-354 KEEKPAPQP
+354 
-363 EQAPDTAQ
+363 
-371 AEPAAQ
+371 
-377 ESGTQTEAE
+377 
-386 EEQAPEKMP
+386 
-395 WEEDKE
+395 

>member
-1 MQFLG
+1 MQVLG
-6 FLAVIFGPIME
+6 FLAIIFGPIME

-66 KKYAKDKARQQEE
+66 KKYAKDKNRQQEE

-92 AGCMPMIL
+92 AGCMPMAL

-105 FGIIEVVYRPLKYI
+105 FGIIEVVYRPLQYI
-119 LGVSDAVISQ
+119 LGVSQDVIAQ
-129 MVEVA
+129 MVEIA
-134 NSTLGQ
+134 NSTLGE
-140 SLMVNDYRV
+140 SLIATDYRV
-149 QSTLI
+149 QSALI
-154 NLVKGNGEAF
+154 NLVKSNGEAF

-171 LADVQNFQMSFFG
+171 LADVQNFQMMFFG

-195 PSVAIIIPI
+195 PSIAIIIPI

-211 AVQVVTMKMSGQ
+211 IVQVITMKMSGQ
-223 QMSGSMKA
+223 EMSGSTKA
-231 MPWIM
+231 LPWIM

-254 YTVSNIAGFVQS
+254 YTVSNIASFIQS

-276 KIKAQVEAEI
+276 KVKAQVEAEI

-297 QVKVKSE
+297 QVKIKSE

-335 DEEPAPK
+335 DDEPAQK
-342 KEEAKPKPAAEE
+342 KEEEKPKAALKE
-354 KEEKPAPQP
+354 KKKKPAENQP
-363 EQAPDTAQ
+363 AEASSETEQSSAQ
-371 AEPAAQ
+371 AGPED
-377 ESGTQTEAE
+377 
-386 EEQAPEKMP
+386 EQAPEQMP
-395 WEEDKE
+395 WEEEKE

>member
-1 MQFLG
+1 MQVLG
-6 FLAVIFGPIME
+6 FLAIIFGPIME

-66 KKYAKDKARQQEE
+66 KKYAKDKNRQQEE

-92 AGCMPMIL
+92 AGCMPMAL

-105 FGIIEVVYRPLKYI
+105 FGIIEVVYRPLQYI
-119 LGVSDAVISQ
+119 LGVSQDVIAQ
-129 MVEVA
+129 MVEIA
-134 NSTLGQ
+134 NSTLGE
-140 SLMVNDYRV
+140 SLIATDYRV
-149 QSTLI
+149 QSALI
-154 NLVKGNGEAF
+154 NLVKSNGEAF

-171 LADVQNFQMSFFG
+171 LADVQNFQMMFFG

-195 PSVAIIIPI
+195 PSIAIIIPI

-211 AVQVVTMKMSGQ
+211 IVQVITMKMSGQ
-223 QMSGSMKA
+223 EMSGSMKA
-231 MPWIM
+231 LPWIM

-254 YTVSNIAGFVQS
+254 YTVSNIASFIQS

-276 KIKAQVEAEI
+276 KVKAQVEAEI

-297 QVKVKSE
+297 QVKIKSE

-335 DEEPAPK
+335 DDEPAQK
-342 KEEAKPKPAAEE
+342 KEEEKPKAALKE
-354 KEEKPAPQP
+354 KKKKPAESQP
-363 EQAPDTAQ
+363 AEASSETEQSSAQ
-371 AEPAAQ
+371 AGPED
-377 ESGTQTEAE
+377 
-386 EEQAPEKMP
+386 EQAPEQMP
-395 WEEDKE
+395 WEEEKE

>member
-6 FLAVIFGPIME
+6 FLAVIFGPIMK
-17 WIYRFIPNYGWALI
+17 WIYEFIPNYGWALI
-31 VFTLLVN
+31 VFTLVVN
-38 LVLLPLRIKQQKS
+38 LILLPLRIKQQKS
-51 TARMSAFQPKMQEIQ
+51 TARMSAFQPKIQEIQ
-66 KKYAKDKARQQEE
+66 KKYAKDKNRQQEE

-92 AGCMPMIL
+92 AGCLPMAL

-105 FGIIEVVYRPLKYI
+105 FGIIEVVYRPLQYI
-119 LGVSDAVISQ
+119 LGASQDVIAKL
-129 MVEVA
+129 VEVA

-140 SLMVNDYRV
+140 SLVATDYRV

-154 NLVKGNGEAF
+154 NLVHNNTDKFYGIDGISNSLIDQIAQF
-164 SSVLGDK
+164 DMTFLG
-171 LADVQNFQMSFFG
+171 G
-184 IDLGQTPLSSW
+184 RIDLGQTPLSSW
-195 PSVAIIIPI
+195 PSIAIIIPV
-204 LSVVTMI
+204 LSVITMI
-211 AVQVVTMKMSGQ
+211 AVQIITMKMSGQ

-254 YTVSNIAGFVQS
+254 YTVSNIAGFLQS
-266 LIAKRIYDPE
+266 LIAKRMYDPE

-286 EAKRAEKKKKK
+286 EAKRSEKKKKK
-297 QVKVKSE
+297 QVKIKGE
-304 SGETVMKEVSEA
+304 DGETVMKEVSDA

-335 DEEPAPK
+335 EDAPVPKVQEKQEKEKPDHEP
-342 KEEAKPKPAAEE
+342 EE
-354 KEEKPAPQP
+354 KLTESQQQSAVEAV
-363 EQAPDTAQ
+363 Q
-371 AEPAAQ
+371 AEPD
-377 ESGTQTEAE
+377 

-395 WEEDKE
+395 WEEKEE

>member
-1 MQFLG
+1 MQVLG
-6 FLAVIFGPIME
+6 FLAIIFGPIME

-51 TARMSAFQPKMQEIQ
+51 TARMSAFQPEIQ
-66 KKYAKDKARQQEE
+66 KKYAKDKNRQQEE

-92 AGCMPMIL
+92 AGCMPMAL

-105 FGIIEVVYRPLKYI
+105 FGIIEVVYRPLQYI
-119 LGVSDAVISQ
+119 LGVSQDVIAQ
-129 MVEVA
+129 MVEIA
-134 NSTLGQ
+134 NSTLGE
-140 SLMVNDYRV
+140 SLIATDYRV
-149 QSTLI
+149 QSALI
-154 NLVKGNGEAF
+154 NLVKSNGEAF

-171 LADVQNFQMSFFG
+171 LADVQNFQMMFFG

-195 PSVAIIIPI
+195 PSIAIIIPI

-211 AVQVVTMKMSGQ
+211 IVQVITMKMSGQ
-223 QMSGSMKA
+223 EMSGSMKA
-231 MPWIM
+231 LPWIM

-254 YTVSNIAGFVQS
+254 YTVSNIASFIQS

-276 KIKAQVEAEI
+276 KVKAQVEAEI

-297 QVKVKSE
+297 QVKIKSE

-335 DEEPAPK
+335 DDEPAQK
-342 KEEAKPKPAAEE
+342 KEEEKPKAALKE
-354 KEEKPAPQP
+354 KKKKPAENQP
-363 EQAPDTAQ
+363 AEASSETEQSSAQ
-371 AEPAAQ
+371 AGPED
-377 ESGTQTEAE
+377 
-386 EEQAPEKMP
+386 EQAPEQMP
-395 WEEDKE
+395 WEEEKE

>member
-1 MQFLG
+1 MQVLG
-6 FLAVIFGPIME
+6 FLAIIFGPIME

-66 KKYAKDKARQQEE
+66 KKYAKDKNRQQEE

-92 AGCMPMIL
+92 AGCMPMAL

-105 FGIIEVVYRPLKYI
+105 FGIIEVVYRPLQYI
-119 LGVSDAVISQ
+119 LGVSQDVIAQ
-129 MVEVA
+129 MVEIA
-134 NSTLGQ
+134 NSTLGE
-140 SLMVNDYRV
+140 SLIATDYRV
-149 QSTLI
+149 QSALI
-154 NLVKGNGEAF
+154 NLVKSNGEAF

-171 LADVQNFQMSFFG
+171 LADVQNFQMMFFG

-195 PSVAIIIPI
+195 PSIAIIIPI

-211 AVQVVTMKMSGQ
+211 IVQVITMKMSGQ
-223 QMSGSMKA
+223 EMSGSMKA
-231 MPWIM
+231 LPWIM

-254 YTVSNIAGFVQS
+254 YTVSNIASFIQS

-276 KIKAQVEAEI
+276 KVKAQVEAEI

-297 QVKVKSE
+297 QVKIKSE
-304 SGETVMKEVSEA
+304 SGETVMKEVSEV

-335 DEEPAPK
+335 DDEPAQK
-342 KEEAKPKPAAEE
+342 KEEEKPKAALKE
-354 KEEKPAPQP
+354 KKKKPAENQP
-363 EQAPDTAQ
+363 AEASSETEQSSAQ
-371 AEPAAQ
+371 AGPED
-377 ESGTQTEAE
+377 
-386 EEQAPEKMP
+386 EQAPEQMP
-395 WEEDKE
+395 WEEEKE

>member
-1 MQFLG
+1 MQVLG
-6 FLAVIFGPIME
+6 FLAIIFGPIME

-66 KKYAKDKARQQEE
+66 KKYAKDKNRQQEE

-92 AGCMPMIL
+92 AGCMPMAL

-105 FGIIEVVYRPLKYI
+105 FGIIEVVYRPLQYI
-119 LGVSDAVISQ
+119 LGVSQDVIAQ
-129 MVEVA
+129 MVEIA
-134 NSTLGQ
+134 NSTLGE
-140 SLMVNDYRV
+140 SLIATDYRV
-149 QSTLI
+149 QSALI
-154 NLVKGNGEAF
+154 NLVKSNGEAF
-164 SSVLGDK
+164 SSGLGDK
-171 LADVQNFQMSFFG
+171 LADVQNFQLMFFG

-195 PSVAIIIPI
+195 PSIAIII
-204 LSVVTMI
+204 
-211 AVQVVTMKMSGQ
+211 VQVITMKMSGQ
-223 QMSGSMKA
+223 EMSGSMKA
-231 MPWIM
+231 LPWIM

-254 YTVSNIAGFVQS
+254 YTVSNIASFIQS

-276 KIKAQVEAEI
+276 KVKAQVEAEI

-297 QVKVKSE
+297 QVKIKSE

-335 DEEPAPK
+335 DDEPAQK
-342 KEEAKPKPAAEE
+342 KEEEKPKAALKE
-354 KEEKPAPQP
+354 KKKKPAENQP
-363 EQAPDTAQ
+363 AEASSETEQSSAQ
-371 AEPAAQ
+371 AGPED
-377 ESGTQTEAE
+377 
-386 EEQAPEKMP
+386 EQAPEQMP
-395 WEEDKE
+395 WEEEKE